1 MGKTQCAHPY
11 GEGHPRFARHM
22 VLEMYVSNTVQGI
35 TLEEVQARPFYLI
48 RHLEDGISFT

>member
-1 MGKTQCAHPY
+1 MGHPC

-48 RHLEDGISFT
+48 RHLEDGISLT